1 MGGDRLDATEY
12 ERRRQEY
19 RRAAVREL
27 QQQRARFFR
36 SFAGRVV
43 IWFGVAAV
51 VITTLIALGV
61 LQPGTAADW
70 VAAAGT
76 TFAAVVALS
85 IATRDRRERANE
97 RHHEELAQMRLVRL
111 TVGPYRDSSTPAY
124 NLAVSVTNHGRQP
137 ILQAHIRS
145 VEVFTGD
152 IVFGPDGRRVPNYK
166 LSDPG
171 PVPHV
176 MDVIPHLEQQLKL
189 NRRTD
194 SQFLIRI
201 ADTEDRPWEPT
212 AGQKPYIEVKIACT
226 DASGSHWTVSSEHSP
241 ELHSPRLGPPAWRRL
256 WTNRG
261 RAIRELWLIFGPSR
275 ATLRS
280 LRLAVVVLTV
290 SLLISLVVRNWL
302 YVTNT
307 LFP

>member
-27 QQQRARFFR
+27 QRQRARFFR

-43 IWFGVAAV
+43 IWAGVAAV
-51 VITTLIALGV
+51 VITTPIALGV

-97 RHHEELAQMRLVRL
+97 RHQEELAQMRLVRL
-111 TVGPYRDSSTPAY
+111 SVRSYRDSSMPAY
-124 NLAVSVTNHGRQP
+124 NFAVSVTNHGRQP

-145 VEVFTGD
+145 ADVFTGN

-176 MDVIPHLEQQLKL
+176 MDVIPHLEQQRTLTG
-189 NRRTD
+189 RTD
-194 SQFLIRI
+194 SRFLISV
-201 ADTEDRPWEPT
+201 ADAENRLWEPP
-212 AGQKPYIEVKIACT
+212 AGQQHHIDVKLACI
-226 DASGSHWTVSSEHSP
+226 DASGSHWTVSSQHGP
-241 ELHSPRLGPPAWRRL
+241 DLHRTRFGPPAWQRL
-256 WTNRG
+256 WANRR
-261 RAIRELWLIFGPSR
+261 RAARELWLIFGPSG
-275 ATLRS
+275 ATVRS
-280 LRLAVVVLTV
+280 LRLACVILTV
-290 SLLISLVVRNWL
+290 ALLISLIARDWP

-307 LFP
+307 LFH